1 MNVLAIYCDEDK
13 CIPKLYSSVSRS
25 GNRNGNRSG
34 SRSGNRSGN
43 RPNTCMKDYSLLD
56 NDIFDVMF
64 NAVNMKKGE
73 NTRRYT
79 RKREVQQVN
88 KKSRKKKNH
97 KK

>member
-1 MNVLAIYCDEDK
+1 MNVLAIYCDENK

-25 GNRNGNRSG
+25 GNH
-34 SRSGNRSGN
+34 
-43 RPNTCMKDYSLLD
+43 PNTCMKDYSLLD